1 MSKMVTRCPQCQT
14 SFRVTDEH
22 LKIANGAVRCGSCL
36 NVFQAKD
43 HWVPDTPPLAT
54 PAAATSTSAAS
65 GKPASRFSSP
75 IPTPSFLQAA
85 DKLAATSQAA
95 GKTIPAPTASQAPA
109 TSQAPSASQFQFR
122 QTPTETKGKGK
133 FQFDQS
139 SIDSG
144 SASSLLAEPDE
155 RIPETALTKAHS
167 QADTNSDNTLPQD
180 TDHKD
185 EPISTGLPEFGTDDD
200 DYSSLFDESD
210 MANAESEDFESLL
223 SDNFDDLD
231 GLIENKP
238 VKEEE
243 ADVSDETWAKD
254 LLDELEDEVESTP
267 VPIKDTEQDDGFPLD
282 FSNPTDVDA
291 ARRDLGLDQPSSFD
305 ISKFAPISVQTV
317 GLSAGSAA
325 QVDTNA
331 IPEASAAP
339 AAIRAR
345 QPSSSREDLIA
356 HIGPAPVEI
365 TPVENRA
372 TAAWKGALAEIAI
385 CSVLV
390 LTLIGQHLF
399 FQFDHLAKQ
408 ESTRPL
414 VAFVCNILGCKLPPS
429 EVWRNIRVSNL
440 VVRKH
445 DSVANALVVDAIIFN
460 HAAYELPFPKLELYF
475 NDLEQLPV
483 ASRRFEPHEY
493 LAGELEG
500 KTLMP
505 PGRPIHIAFEIVNPG
520 DKAVNWQLDVTP
532 FE

>member
-43 HWVPDTPPLAT
+43 HWVPDVPPRTTSATPTAPVT
-54 PAAATSTSAAS
+54 PAAPEKSS
-65 GKPASRFSSP
+65 SRFTSP

-85 DKLAATSQAA
+85 DKLAATSQAKNSPTPA
-95 GKTIPAPTASQAPA
+95 STANPAPTASQ
-109 TSQAPSASQFQFR
+109 FQFK
-122 QTPTETKGKGK
+122 QAVTEATPKGK

-144 SASSLLAEPDE
+144 SASSFLAEPDE
-155 RIPETALTKAHS
+155 RIPETALTKAHTQPVTDS
-167 QADTNSDNTLPQD
+167 DNKPAVDTNNTDAPTSTELPA
-180 TDHKD
+180 
-185 EPISTGLPEFGTDDD
+185 FGTDDD

-223 SDNFDDLD
+223 ADNFDDLD
-231 GLIENKP
+231 SLIENKP

-243 ADVSDETWAKD
+243 ADVSDDTWAKD
-254 LLDELEDEVESTP
+254 LLDELEDEIETAPANTS
-267 VPIKDTEQDDGFPLD
+267 DTDQDNGFPLD

-291 ARRDLGLDQPSSFD
+291 ARRDLGLDDPSRFD
-305 ISKFAPISVQTV
+305 MNKFVPISIQTV
-317 GLSAGSAA
+317 ALSSDQMPQGE
-325 QVDTNA
+325 TNEK
-331 IPEASAAP
+331 PDVP
-339 AAIRAR
+339 VVPVKQAR
-345 QPSSSREDLIA
+345 QQSTSREDLIA

-365 TPVENRA
+365 NPIENSTP
-372 TAAWKGALAEIAI
+372 AAWKTALAEIGI
-385 CSVLV
+385 CIVLV
-390 LTLIGQHLF
+390 LCLAGQHLF

-408 ESTRPL
+408 ESTRPM
-414 VAFVCNILGCKLPPS
+414 VAFVCSVLRCTLPPS

-445 DSVANALVVDAIIFN
+445 DTVANALLVDAIIFN
-460 HAAYELPFPKLELYF
+460 HASYELPFPKLELYF

-532 FE
+532 FQ